1 MQVNK
6 IINKFVPD
14 LCQLFDYI
22 QGIIGNSIPF
32 CRPNKWAEVFII

>member
-1 MQVNK
+1 MHLSK

-22 QGIIGNSIPF
+22 QGIVGIEVPF
-32 CRPNKWAEVFII
+32 LQMMDLV